1 MSRHFRNAKAL
12 ILIAMLILAGI
23 LAAAHNRAVS
33 QGRPSSVEIVV
44 LTIAKPFQS
53 AASGIGNFFSGI
65 RDSLRSR
72 RAIRSENERLREE
85 LRRLNLEVMRLR
97 EDAAEA
103 ARLREA
109 FSFKNAFPEKLL
121 AARIISR
128 EPSSWFV
135 TATINRGSSS
145 GVQPAQA
152 VITPRGLVGQVY
164 SVSKSSAQIRAITD
178 PQSGVGGMVQ
188 RSRAIGLCLGKDPD
202 TIEMSEIAKDADIAV
217 GDVVVTSGIGGVI
230 PKGVPIGRVTKV
242 FLSKGGFTKT
252 AWLRPSVRIDQTEE
266 CFIVIKKVD

>member
-1 MSRHFRNAKAL
+1 MSRHFRNAKVL

-33 QGRPSSVEIVV
+33 QGRPSSVETVV

-65 RDSLRSR
+65 GKSLRSR
-72 RAIRSENERLREE
+72 RAIRAENERLREE
-85 LRRLNLEVMRLR
+85 VRRLNLEVMRLR
-97 EDAAEA
+97 EDAMEA

-109 FSFKNAFPEKLL
+109 FSFKSAFPEKLL

-135 TATINRGSSS
+135 TATINRGSAS
-145 GVQPAQA
+145 GIQPAQA
-152 VITPRGLVGQVY
+152 VITPRGLVGQVF
-164 SVSKSSAQIRAITD
+164 SVSKTSAQIRAITD

-188 RSRAIGLCLGKDPD
+188 RSRAIGLCIGKDPD
-202 TIEMSEIAKDADIAV
+202 TIEMSEIAKDADVAV
-217 GDVVVTSGIGGVI
+217 GDIVVTSGIGGMI

-242 FLSKGGFTKT
+242 SPAKGGFTKT